1 MTPQII
7 AHNEIIRIRKATDA
21 HPLRQLEILADIC
34 RANTLAA
41 IKLAGSGHMGS
52 SLSALDLV
60 IMLHYRVMNTVH
72 LGHEDPD
79 RDVFFSSKGHDVPGL
94 YSVLHS
100 VGVIPDA
107 MLRKLRRLG
116 GLDGHPDIATFGI
129 EANSGSLGM
138 GVSKGK
144 GIAWAK

>member
-7 AHNEIIRIRKATDA
+7 AHDEIIRVRKATDA
-21 HPLRQLEILADIC
+21 HPLKQLEILADIC

-60 IMLHYRVMNTVH
+60 IMLHYRVMNTVR
-72 LGHEDPD
+72 LGHEDPN

-94 YSVLHS
+94 Y
-100 VGVIPDA
+100 
-107 MLRKLRRLG
+107 
-116 GLDGHPDIATFGI
+116 
-129 EANSGSLGM
+129 
-138 GVSKGK
+138 
-144 GIAWAK
+144 